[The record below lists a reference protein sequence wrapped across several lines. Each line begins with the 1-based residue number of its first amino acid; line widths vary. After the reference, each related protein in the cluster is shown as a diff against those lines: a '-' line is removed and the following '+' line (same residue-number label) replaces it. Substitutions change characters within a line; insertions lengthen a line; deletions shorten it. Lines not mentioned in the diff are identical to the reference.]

1 MFINKELLPF
11 PRGDDIEIAI
21 YTSTKLQPHLE
32 QIIFVWR
39 GFKFGLS
46 ERWFY
51 FLYGG
56 NSDIVNINW
65 RLLKTLFSITK
76 GSISSN
82 LGTIKAFLRKEDVLF
97 LVSIDKLV
105 GQIVE
110 IVISSIYNCG
120 DTAICI
126 TLQRLLVSY
135 KITILNSWGFF
146 HGKTNITLILN
157 EIFIRNTVYYQFS

>member
-11 PRGDDIEIAI
+11 PRGDDIEIAK

-39 GFKFGLS
+39 GFKFVLS
-46 ERWFY
+46 ERRFY

-65 RLLKTLFSITK
+65 RLLKTLFSITE

-82 LGTIKAFLRKEDVLF
+82 LGTIKAFMRKEDDLF
-97 LVSIDKLV
+97 LISIDKLV
-105 GQIVE
+105 VQICWTCHFK
-110 IVISSIYNCG
+110 Y
-120 DTAICI
+120 
-126 TLQRLLVSY
+126 L
-135 KITILNSWGFF
+135 
-146 HGKTNITLILN
+146 
-157 EIFIRNTVYYQFS
+157 